1 MAKSKTPTE
10 KEYERIRKNLLR
22 QKKKLEKEGFT
33 FEKEPVPPKPK
44 KITAASVRK
53 IKAAKESLP
62 EKATINYKGERLTA
76 RQHRNVKRWE
86 SAKKAAETRKKRRDQ
101 KKQSKQPKQPQ
112 QPPKDTFA
120 DVVIN
125 NYLADLEKWM
135 RANKEKVR
143 KNAGRVYDWIQS
155 LLDNNDRD
163 SVARMIEEGAQD
175 GLILTFDVLY
185 NDDYTD
191 MYMTEMI
198 RFFPGMTGE
207 ERDQMREDI
216 AEESDDFT
224 EVDDIELDWD

>member
-53 IKAAKESLP
+53 IKESKESLP
-62 EKATINYKGERLTA
+62 EKAHITYKGERLTA
-76 RQHRNVKRWE
+76 RQYRNVKRWE
-86 SAKKAAETRKKRRDQ
+86 SAKKAAETRKRRRDQ
-101 KKQSKQPKQPQ
+101 HRGPKKPISPEE
-112 QPPKDTFA
+112 PKDTFA

-143 KNAGRVYDWIQS
+143 KNAGRVYDWIQN
-155 LLDNNDRD
+155 LLDNNDKD
-163 SVARMIEEGAQD
+163 SVARMIEQGAQD

-191 MYMTEMI
+191 MYITEMI

-216 AEESDDFT
+216 VEESDDFT
-224 EVDDIELDWD
+224 DIDDGELDWD

>member
-1 MAKSKTPTE
+1 MAKPKTPTQ

-53 IKAAKESLP
+53 IKAAKESLS
-62 EKATINYKGERLTA
+62 EKATIKYNGERLTA
-76 RQHRNVKRWE
+76 RQYRNVKRWE
-86 SAKKAAETRKKRRDQ
+86 SAKKGAETRKRRRDQ
-101 KKQSKQPKQPQ
+101 NKPPKP
-112 QPPKDTFA
+112 PIPPEEPKDTFA

-125 NYLADLEKWM
+125 NYLADLEKWK

-143 KNAGRVYDWIQS
+143 KNAGRVEDWIQN
-155 LLDNNDRD
+155 LLDNNDKEA
-163 SVARMIEEGAQD
+163 VARMIEEGAQN
-175 GLILTFDVLY
+175 GLILTFEILY

-207 ERDQMREDI
+207 ERDKMREDI

-224 EVDDIELDWD
+224 DIDDIELDWD

>member
-33 FEKEPVPPKPK
+33 FEKEPIPPKPK

-53 IKAAKESLP
+53 IKAAKERLT
-62 EKATINYKGERLTA
+62 EKATIKYNGERLTA
-76 RQHRNVKRWE
+76 RQYRNVKRWE
-86 SAKKAAETRKKRRDQ
+86 SAKKGAETRKRRRDQ
-101 KKQSKQPKQPQ
+101 RRPSK

-143 KNAGRVYDWIQS
+143 KNAGRVYEWIQN
-155 LLDNNDRD
+155 LLDNNNKD
-163 SVARMIEEGAQD
+163 SVSRMIEKGAQD

-224 EVDDIELDWD
+224 DIDDIELDWD

>member
-1 MAKSKTPTE
+1 MAKPKTQTQ
-10 KEYERIRKNLLR
+10 KEYERLRKNLLR

-33 FEKEPVPPKPK
+33 FEKEPIPPKPK

-53 IKAAKESLP
+53 IKAAKENLS
-62 EKATINYKGERLTA
+62 EKATIKYNGERLTA
-76 RQHRNVKRWE
+76 RQYRNVKRWE
-86 SAKKAAETRKKRRDQ
+86 SAKKGAETRKRRRDQ
-101 KKQSKQPKQPQ
+101 HKGPKKPIEPI
-112 QPPKDTFA
+112 DTFA

-155 LLDNNDRD
+155 LLDSNDKD
-163 SVARMIEEGAQD
+163 AVARMIEQGAQD

-207 ERDQMREDI
+207 ERDQMREDM

-224 EVDDIELDWD
+224 DIDDIELDWD

>member
-1 MAKSKTPTE
+1 MAKLKTLTQ
-10 KEYERIRKNLLR
+10 KEYERLRKNLLR
-22 QKKKLEKEGFT
+22 QKKGLEKEGFT
-33 FEKEPVPPKPK
+33 FEKEPIPPKPK

-53 IKAAKESLP
+53 IKAAKESLA
-62 EKATINYKGERLTA
+62 EKATIKYNGERLTA
-76 RQHRNVKRWE
+76 RQYRNVKRWE
-86 SAKKAAETRKKRRDQ
+86 SAKKSAETRTRRREQ
-101 KKQSKQPKQPQ
+101 KKPPKQPQ

-125 NYLADLEKWM
+125 NYLADLEKWK

-143 KNAGRVYDWIQS
+143 KNAGRVYEWVQS
-155 LLDNNDRD
+155 LLDNNDKD
-163 SVARMIEEGAQD
+163 AVARMIEQGAQD

-207 ERDQMREDI
+207 ERDQMREDM

-224 EVDDIELDWD
+224 DIDDIELDWD